1 MKTVGTYYFRSIR
14 LSIRHPLK
22 KKKPTEFEGNPV
34 HALCTHAGVRCP
46 RRECQT
52 LPGRCPRSRR
62 RPASLLDLVF
72 RLIKEADQTLNL
84 ISGLLAELA
93 DSAEKLLTLEP
104 GRKLKLPR
112 GLLLGYPIFVAK
124 SIRHI
129 PKKKRRGRPPT
140 GGRREGLLVRL
151 EAAQFDA
158 LDAWISRQD
167 EPNLSRPEAI
177 RRLIELGLT
186 AKTKAKPTGRLRA
199 ALVAD
204 LAAETIDPL
213 PRADRPKR
221 KT

>member
-1 MKTVGTYYFRSIR
+1 
-14 LSIRHPLK
+14 
-22 KKKPTEFEGNPV
+22 V
-34 HALCTHAGVRCP
+34 HALCTHAEFVVLVGNVKLCRVAVLVLVAVR
-46 RRECQT
+46 
-52 LPGRCPRSRR
+52 LFARSSF
-62 RPASLLDLVF
+62 PSHQG
-72 RLIKEADQTLNL
+72 ADQTLNL
-84 ISGLLAELA
+84 VSGLLAELA
-93 DSAEKLLTLEP
+93 DGAEKLLTLEP
-104 GRKLKLPR
+104 GRKSKLPR

-186 AKTKAKPTGRLRA
+186 AKTKAKPTGRVRA